1 MNKIL
6 KQTLKILFFLS
17 LSGFLFWL
25 VYRGQDIDQMKQV
38 LQNDVDYKWV
48 WFSLVLGLL
57 SHVSRSLRW
66 SMLIEP
72 LGKKPRFINSFL
84 SVMVGYLLNLALPRM
99 GEISRCTALS
109 KYEKISFSKLIGTV
123 VIERTIDV
131 IFMLL
136 FSAFVVLVQFN
147 QVLQFLHNNP
157 EVQEKIQNFSISP
170 LGIGITLAVVLA
182 AVWCYRKFSKGK
194 FTNKIKTLFQNFVEG
209 LKSIQNM
216 KNKWLFLLHS
226 FFIWIM
232 YFLMLYVMFFA
243 FDFTSHLSWLVGL
256 TVFVFGSYGMVA
268 PVQGGIGAWHF
279 MVIQALIIYGI
290 SKEDSLIFAF
300 LTHGSMNAMIIIV
313 GLISLLVLPLVNR
326 PKETTTK

>member
-1 MNKIL
+1 MNKVV
-6 KQTLKILFFLS
+6 KQTLKGIFFLA

-25 VYRGQDIDQMKQV
+25 VYRGQDIDQMKTV
-38 LQNDVDYKWV
+38 LTNDVDYKWV

-57 SHVSRSLRW
+57 SHISRSMRW
-66 SMLIEP
+66 IMLIEP

-84 SVMVGYLLNLALPRM
+84 SVMVGYLMNLALPRM

-136 FSAFVVLVQFN
+136 FSAFVVVVQFN
-147 QVLQFLHNNP
+147 QVLQFMQNNP
-157 EVQEKIQNFSISP
+157 EIQEKISNFSLSP
-170 LGIGITLAVVLA
+170 THILITIAVIALLVWIGRKTGKGRLANNA
-182 AVWCYRKFSKGK
+182 
-194 FTNKIKTLFQNFVEG
+194 KTLFHNFVEG
-209 LKSIQNM
+209 LKSIKNM
-216 KNKWLFLLHS
+216 KHPWIFILHS
-226 FFIWIM
+226 FFIWVM

-290 SKEDSLIFAF
+290 SKEDSLVFAF
-300 LTHGSMNAMIIIV
+300 LTHGSMNAMIILV
-313 GLISLLVLPLVNR
+313 GLISLLLLPIVN
-326 PKETTTK
+326 KTNTSTNL